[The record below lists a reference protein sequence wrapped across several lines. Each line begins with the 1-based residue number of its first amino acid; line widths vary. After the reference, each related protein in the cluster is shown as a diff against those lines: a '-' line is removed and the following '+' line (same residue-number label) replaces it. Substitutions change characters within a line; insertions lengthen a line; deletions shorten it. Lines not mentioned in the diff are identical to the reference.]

1 MFNSIQ
7 PGVLD
12 ENVEAVE
19 ESARSRAPVGIG
31 LGSDGNI
38 HSLEIKRLRCK
49 RMPESDLV
57 HDYGSNWPKALA
69 AEHAEGAEKGAK

>member
-1 MFNSIQ
+1 MVDSVQ

-19 ESARSRAPVGIG
+19 ESARSRAAVGID

-38 HSLEIKRLRCK
+38 YSW
-49 RMPESDLV
+49 
-57 HDYGSNWPKALA
+57 N
-69 AEHAEGAEKGAK
+69 